1 MWGTFETS
9 WTKIYVS
16 VELQHTEIKGSSKKS
31 STTMQHDFKP
41 SIFKELRGF
50 ILWNAL
56 NMMVCKSKQA
66 NYSGLDPL
74 AFGCV
79 VCHTHRIPCAHEIAG
94 YKCEGRSI
102 SLSFTHPY

>member
-1 MWGTFETS
+1 
-9 WTKIYVS
+9 
-16 VELQHTEIKGSSKKS
+16 
-31 STTMQHDFKP
+31 
-41 SIFKELRGF
+41 
-50 ILWNAL
+50 
-56 NMMVCKSKQA
+56 MMVCKSKQA

-102 SLSFTHPY
+102 SLSFTHPYQKKLDLIPTTKVETTELS